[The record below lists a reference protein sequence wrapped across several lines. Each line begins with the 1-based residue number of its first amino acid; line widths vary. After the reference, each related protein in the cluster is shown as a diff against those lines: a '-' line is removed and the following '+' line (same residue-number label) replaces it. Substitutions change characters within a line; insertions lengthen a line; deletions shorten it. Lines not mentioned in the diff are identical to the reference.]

1 MKRISIALV
10 CAAALLLLPPKA
22 RAQDP
27 DSAAA
32 IADREETELRYKRL
46 NSQIEDLV
54 AAQAVMQKKLT
65 ALSEE
70 LRQFKED
77 QARGEKFATRDD
89 LRTLAEKLQ
98 EVEKQRQED
107 RKAILDELQKLQKL
121 PSSPRSTSKPAAIQS
136 PPAYSGKALE
146 YIIQPNDTLSHILT
160 DLRKQGIKVSER
172 DIVAAN
178 PGLNPNRLL
187 VGKKILI
194 PLPKD

>member
-1 MKRISIALV
+1 MKRISFFCL
-10 CAAALLLLPPKA
+10 CAAALWLPPA
-22 RAQDP
+22 GAPAQDP
-27 DSAAA
+27 ASAAA
-32 IADREETELRYKRL
+32 IADREEAELRYKRI
-46 NSQIEDLV
+46 NAQIEDLV
-54 AAQAVMQKKLT
+54 AAQAVMQKKLA

-98 EVEKQRQED
+98 EVERQRQED

-121 PSSPRSTSKPAAIQS
+121 PAPTRTTSKPAATPS